1 MHATKTNLV
10 DELLELFFEFQ
21 NSVAG
26 VCLDEVSDLL
36 ALHPDVHRGDGHLPP
51 PPRLVDPPARSRNSL
66 AGCPRPRPRPRGGCP
81 ASHITSQKKEE
92 EKKRGMSVFGRKMS
106 VHRRNPTSISSRAFF
121 AETEEAGDRAKRPGD
136 EAPAR
141 EGRGQRSA
149 PCSRR
154 CTAAAILTPR
164 SSAAAASSRRT
175 ATSVSSGCGEPRAK
189 KKRDRERDDP
199 PFASFQS

>member
-21 NSVAG
+21 NSVAW
-26 VCLDEVSDLL
+26 VCLDEVSYLF

-81 ASHITSQKKEE
+81 PLTSQVKKKEK
-92 EKKRGMSVFGRKMS
+92 KKRGMSVFGRKMS
-106 VHRRNPTSISSRAFF
+106 VHRRNLHFF
-121 AETEEAGDRAKRPGD
+121 ARFLLRNRGGGGQSQATGRRD

-149 PCSRR
+149 PFSRR

-189 KKRDRERDDP
+189 KKRDRERER
-199 PFASFQS
+199 

>member
-1 MHATKTNLV
+1 MVIFPHPH
-10 DELLELFFEFQ
+10 
-21 NSVAG
+21 
-26 VCLDEVSDLL
+26 DLL
-36 ALHPDVHRGDGHLPP
+36 ILPP
-51 PPRLVDPPARSRNSL
+51 EVGTHSRAALALALALAVDAPPLP
-66 AGCPRPRPRPRGGCP
+66 
-81 ASHITSQKKEE
+81 SQKK
-92 EKKRGMSVFGRKMS
+92 RRRKETRNECLRS
-106 VHRRNPTSISSRAFF
+106 QNECPPTKPNLHFFARFLRRNRGGGGQSQATGR
-121 AETEEAGDRAKRPGD
+121 RD

>member
-81 ASHITSQKKEE
+81 ASHKS
-92 EKKRGMSVFGRKMS
+92 KKRRRKETRNECLRS
-106 VHRRNPTSISSRAFF
+106 QNECPPTKPNLHFFARFLRRNRGGGGQSQATGR
-121 AETEEAGDRAKRPGD
+121 RD